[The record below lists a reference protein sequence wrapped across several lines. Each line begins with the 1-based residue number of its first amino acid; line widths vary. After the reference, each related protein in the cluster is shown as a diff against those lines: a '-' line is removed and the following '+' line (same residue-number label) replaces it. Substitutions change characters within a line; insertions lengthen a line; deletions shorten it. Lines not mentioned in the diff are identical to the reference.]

1 MPMFNS
7 VEGLPMKLVIPTT
20 LQMGW
25 IEFPPYFGV
34 VSETVWYVVAQYVE
48 RPVGTLP
55 GYTFAAHVAQ
65 GIGRVGRIRDVSN
78 DKSLRYMIK
87 VFVDKYIS
95 LAISMLQE

>member
-1 MPMFNS
+1 MPRFNS

-34 VSETVWYVVAQYVE
+34 VSETVRHVVAQYVE

-55 GYTFAAHVAQ
+55 GHKFAAHVAR
-65 GIGRVGRIRDVSN
+65 GKIFGSMLEVSN
-78 DKSLRYMIK
+78 DKSSRYMLE
-87 VFVDKYIS
+87 VFVDSYIS
-95 LAISMLQE
+95 LAISTS